1 MSSTAA
7 KKSVT
12 WLAAAAVATGIGYT
26 GWKIWENLFT
36 EKTDTVYI
44 RQPLTIGKMQKT
56 IAATGTVEPEELVN
70 VGAQVGGMITVL
82 GTDADGK
89 TVDYGSPVREGMVLA
104 RIDDS
109 LYRAEYEVAQ
119 AQNLQAEAGKANAEA
134 GILQAKAKLAE
145 TEATLRQ
152 TEAQYKQASSAWER
166 AQQLSGISAK
176 SEYEDA
182 EALYL
187 QADAAKSA
195 SVAAVASAS
204 ANLAAAEATLRQAE
218 AQIVSAKAGLSKAKR
233 NLDYCIIKSPVDGVV
248 IDRRVNVGQTVNS
261 SMNAPSL
268 FLIAKDLRKMQVWV
282 SVNEADIGQ
291 IKTGQKASF
300 TVDAFPDMEF
310 GGVVQKVRLNAT
322 MSQNVVTYVVE
333 IGTDNSDMILLP
345 YLTANVKFILDER
358 NNVLSVPNA
367 ALRFIPQ
374 GVAAPP
380 VQPGEKT
387 VWVDDLR
394 PVAIRTGL
402 NDGMNTEVVSGGLS
416 VDMQVITGS
425 RTVSGKPEANM
436 KDGANPFMAKPPQRP
451 GSKKK

>member
-1 MSSTAA
+1 MSGTA

-12 WLAAAAVATGIGYT
+12 LLAAAAVAAGIGYA
-26 GWKIWENLFT
+26 GWNIWENLFT
-36 EKTDTVYI
+36 EKTKTEYI
-44 RQPLTIGKMQKT
+44 RQPLTMGKMQKT

-70 VGAQVGGMITVL
+70 VGAQVGGMITTL
-82 GTDADGK
+82 GTDVNGK
-89 TVDYGSPVREGMVLA
+89 SVDYGSPVKAGMVLA

-109 LYRAEYEVAQ
+109 LYHAEYEAAQ

-145 TEATLRQ
+145 TEAALRQ
-152 TEAQYKQASSAWER
+152 TEAQFKQAASAWER
-166 AQQLSGISAK
+166 AKQLSGISSK

-182 EALYL
+182 EAIYL
-187 QADAAKSA
+187 QAEAAKSA
-195 SVAAVASAS
+195 SLASLAAAK

-218 AQIVSAKAGLSKAKR
+218 AQIVSAKASLSKAKR
-233 NLDYCIIKSPVDGVV
+233 NLDYCVIKSPVDGVV

-291 IKTGQKASF
+291 IKAGQKASF
-300 TVDAFPDMEF
+300 TVDAFPDTVF
-310 GGVVQKVRLNAT
+310 SGVVQKVRLNAT

-345 YLTANVKFILDER
+345 YLTANVKFILEER
-358 NNVLSVPNA
+358 ENVLSVPNA
-367 ALRFIPQ
+367 ALRFMPQ
-374 GVAAPP
+374 GVPVPP
-380 VQPGEKT
+380 AQPGERI
-387 VWVDDLR
+387 VWVDELR
-394 PVAIRTGL
+394 PVAVRTGL
-402 NDGMNTEVVSGGLS
+402 NDGMNTEIISGGLTA
-416 VDMQVITGS
+416 DMQVITGS
-425 RTVSGKPEANM
+425 RTVSAKPKASM
-436 KDGANPFMAKPPQRP
+436 KDGANPFMAKPPRHP